1 MSRHDSVISVFPPL
15 AIFSSA
21 FCMHHAWSDAN
32 QSSSL
37 LLDAPH
43 ISVLTLDIVN
53 KNDKG
58 QSNHF

>member
-1 MSRHDSVISVFPPL
+1 MSRHYSVISVFPPL
-15 AIFSSA
+15 ANFSSA
-21 FCMHHAWSDAN
+21 SSHAWSDAN
-32 QSSSL
+32 QSSSM

-58 QSNHF
+58 QSNNF